1 MTLQQFEPN
10 IILVPNFSRE
20 GLKKSFLFFRT
31 KTVIKG
37 RDLKDAILT
46 LEDGTTFSGKS
57 IGVTAHSVGEVVFN
71 TAMTGYQEII
81 TDPSYHKQ
89 IVTLTYPHIGNTGTN
104 DEDNESNNSFCSG
117 LVIRESSPISSN
129 WRNKYSLEEFL
140 KKNNVVGI
148 SGIDTRKLTNHL
160 RTFGSMNACL
170 SANGLSNDEAKKRA
184 ADLLEKVKLTDKADE
199 EIANLSGGMK
209 RRLIVA
215 RGMIN
220 NPELLIL
227 DEPTTGLDPQARHSV
242 WDQIRIFKNKGKTVL
257 LTTHYMDEAEILCD
271 ELAIMDSGKIL
282 IQGKPKDLIQET
294 IGESAAEFVSLS
306 FGESGSALEN
316 IEEHCKL
323 NEVKYS
329 RITDRVIIYGN
340 EIENII
346 SKFEKEKDLTDV
358 IRRRGTLE
366 DVFLNL
372 TGRQLRD

>member
-1 MTLQQFEPN
+1 
-10 IILVPNFSRE
+10 
-20 GLKKSFLFFRT
+20 
-31 KTVIKG
+31 
-37 RDLKDAILT
+37 
-46 LEDGTTFSGKS
+46 
-57 IGVTAHSVGEVVFN
+57 
-71 TAMTGYQEII
+71 
-81 TDPSYHKQ
+81 
-89 IVTLTYPHIGNTGTN
+89 
-104 DEDNESNNSFCSG
+104 
-117 LVIRESSPISSN
+117 
-129 WRNKYSLEEFL
+129 
-140 KKNNVVGI
+140 
-148 SGIDTRKLTNHL
+148 
-160 RTFGSMNACL
+160 
-170 SANGLSNDEAKKRA
+170 
-184 ADLLEKVKLTDKADE
+184 
-199 EIANLSGGMK
+199 MK

-316 IEEHCKL
+316 IEKHCKL